1 MDIFNL
7 NYAEFERFL
16 FVFFRVGALILFVPV
31 LGSRQIPS
39 SMKIGFILFLSI
51 VIFPLVQDRPVP
63 EPQGIFMYFGNSAE
77 GSHSSVQTAGY
88 VIIMM

>member
-31 LGSRQIPS
+31 LGSRQVPQTL
-39 SMKIGFILFLSI
+39 KIGFIFFIAGRCRMFL
-51 VIFPLVQDRPVP
+51 QR
-63 EPQGIFMYFGNSAE
+63 
-77 GSHSSVQTAGY
+77 
-88 VIIMM
+88 